1 MNQDEINLMK
11 KNIRTLQAAMVYL
24 INAIKNSDLFADDV
38 TLQKDFYDMISDSVR
53 ESVEGDQ

>member
-38 TLQKDFYDMISDSVR
+38 TLQKDFYDMISDIVR

>member
-24 INAIKNSDLFADDV
+24 INAIKNSDLDV
-38 TLQKDFYDMISDSVR
+38 TLQKDFYDMISDIVR